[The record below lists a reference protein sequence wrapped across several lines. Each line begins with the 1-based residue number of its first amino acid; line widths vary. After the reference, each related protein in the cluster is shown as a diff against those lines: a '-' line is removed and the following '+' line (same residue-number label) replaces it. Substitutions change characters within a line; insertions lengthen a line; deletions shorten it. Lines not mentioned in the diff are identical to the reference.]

1 MERRCDKDARF
12 GNLYRSFM
20 KDYEDLQHME
30 AVTTSSQQE
39 DTARCYLP
47 HHGVLRETS
56 TTTKLRVVFNGSQL
70 TTSGTS
76 LNTSL
81 LTGAN
86 LLPVLADVLLRWRWH
101 RYVFLADIE
110 KMYRQILVHP
120 DDRDYQ
126 RILWRHRAVDDIR
139 EYRLR
144 TVTYGLACAP
154 FLVIRTLH
162 QLADEGHRF
171 PQGAVALRRDT
182 YVDDVVTGTST
193 LSEATA
199 AQRKLRSL
207 CMAGGFPLR
216 KWAANHLS
224 ILDGVPHEHRL
235 THSSHSWSHE
245 SHTTLGLHWHPASDH
260 FTFSQPTRHF
270 DELTKRRVLS
280 ETARMFDPLGWI
292 TPKIDWDTPLPSS
305 DTLAWRNLLSQLP
318 RLNEIKVSR
327 WLGSDGPHSHV
338 ELHGFA
344 DASERGYAAVVY
356 LRSST
361 GRGATLHLLTAKGK
375 VAPVKPMSLPRLEL
389 CAAALLT
396 NLVVHTRTL
405 LSLSSA
411 PVFLWSDSRVTL
423 HWIHGHA
430 SRWKTYVVNRVSLI
444 QERLPEARWRHVP
457 GKDNPA
463 DCASRGVLPSD
474 LVGHPLWWTGPSWLL
489 EDQARWPNND
499 GALLNAA
506 VPEQRAVT
514 LSGCQGRLRVGLS
527 APFLVIAPTA
537 QSDSLTLHFLGEI
550 TALSKGRAL
559 PPRSPLTKLSPF
571 LDDSGVMRVG
581 GRLKNAILSHDER
594 HLIIIPPESRL
605 THLMVDSCHRRTLH
619 GGVQLTLGLLRQR
632 VWIPR
637 GRAVVKRAIHRCVT
651 CTRWRAAA
659 PQPLMGNLPRER
671 VTPARPFLRTGV
683 DYAGPILIRASKG
696 RGHKAFK
703 GFIAVFVCL
712 SIKAV
717 HLKAVTDYTAE
728 AFLAAFRRFVSRRGL
743 CSDVFSDCGTN
754 FVGADRELRELFRF
768 LFRRPSDNSRN
779 SFRRREME
787 VQPPPQHFGGLWE
800 AAVKSTKHH
809 LRRVIGEATLTYEEM
824 AILVTQVEACLNSRP
839 LQPLTDD
846 PDDLAALTPGHFIIG
861 APLVAVPEPSLTSEK
876 DNALSRWRLLQ
887 KMRDHFWERWTR
899 EYLSTLASRPKWT
912 KDEAGPSIGD
922 LCLLRS
928 EITPP
933 TRWPL
938 ARITALHDGIIRVI
952 TVRTASS
959 EFTRPLAKIIVLPG
973 DNARADSSQPDS

>member
-1 MERRCDKDARF
+1 M
-12 GNLYRSFM
+12 
-20 KDYEDLQHME
+20 
-30 AVTTSSQQE
+30 
-39 DTARCYLP
+39 
-47 HHGVLRETS
+47 
-56 TTTKLRVVFNGSQL
+56 
-70 TTSGTS
+70 
-76 LNTSL
+76 
-81 LTGAN
+81 
-86 LLPVLADVLLRWRWH
+86 
-101 RYVFLADIE
+101 
-110 KMYRQILVHP
+110 
-120 DDRDYQ
+120 
-126 RILWRHRAVDDIR
+126 
-139 EYRLR
+139 
-144 TVTYGLACAP
+144 
-154 FLVIRTLH
+154 
-162 QLADEGHRF
+162 
-171 PQGAVALRRDT
+171 
-182 YVDDVVTGTST
+182 
-193 LSEATA
+193 
-199 AQRKLRSL
+199 
-207 CMAGGFPLR
+207 
-216 KWAANHLS
+216 
-224 ILDGVPHEHRL
+224 
-235 THSSHSWSHE
+235 
-245 SHTTLGLHWHPASDH
+245 
-260 FTFSQPTRHF
+260 
-270 DELTKRRVLS
+270 
-280 ETARMFDPLGWI
+280 
-292 TPKIDWDTPLPSS
+292 
-305 DTLAWRNLLSQLP
+305 
-318 RLNEIKVSR
+318 KVSR

-361 GRGATLHLLTAKGK
+361 GRGITLHLLTGK
-375 VAPVKPMSLPRLEL
+375 VAPVKPVSLPRLEL

-405 LSLSSA
+405 LSLSSP

-430 SRWKTYVVNRVSLI
+430 SRWKTYVANRVSLI

-489 EDQARWPNND
+489 EDQTRWPNND

-506 VPEQRAVT
+506 VPEQRAVAS
-514 LSGCQGRLRVGLS
+514 LSAAVKDVSESAFLLRFSSLHRLLRVTAWCLRWRRTGTRRSRTTADAALS
-527 APFLVIAPTA
+527 LTSCEIEDALLHWIRIT
-537 QSDSLTLHFLGEI
+537 QTLHFLGEI

-559 PPRSPLTKLSPF
+559 PARSPLTKLSPF

-581 GRLKNAILSHDER
+581 ERLKNAILSHDER
-594 HLIIIPPESRL
+594 HPSIIPPESRL

-619 GGVQLTLGLLRQR
+619 GGVQLILGLLRQR

-696 RGHKAFK
+696 RGHKASK

-712 SIKAV
+712 STKAV
-717 HLKAVTDYTAE
+717 HLEAVTDYTAE

-754 FVGADRELRELFRF
+754 FVGAD
-768 LFRRPSDNSRN
+768 
-779 SFRRREME
+779 
-787 VQPPPQHFGGLWE
+787 PPHFGGLWE

-824 AILVTQVEACLNSRP
+824 ATLLTQVEACLNSRP

-876 DNALSRWRLLQ
+876 DTALSRWRLLQ

-938 ARITALHDGIIRVI
+938 ARITALHPGDDGITRVV